1 MGRRAL
7 TGRIIETD
15 ADVHEG
21 MLALSAMCPRMKA
34 AYALTGPLPLRRRAD
49 GFAQVLSA
57 IVGQQVSVASAAAVW
72 SRIEAAGFNTPAAVL
87 AASDDELRAVGLSRQ
102 KVIYAR
108 ELSLADID
116 YIALRDMS
124 DEAVI
129 KTLVAVKGIG
139 PWTAEVYAMFSLG
152 RADVFVPGDLAMQE
166 AAGSLYDLPER
177 PKEKAFREMADA
189 WAPWRA
195 VAARLLWAY
204 YAYEKDRDGI
214 R

>member
-1 MGRRAL
+1 V

-102 KVIYAR
+102 KFIYAR
-108 ELSLADID
+108 ELALADID

-152 RADVFVPGDLAMQE
+152 RADVFAPGDLAMQE
-166 AAGSLYDLPER
+166 AARSLYDLPER

-189 WAPWRA
+189 WSPWRA

>member
-1 MGRRAL
+1 
-7 TGRIIETD
+7 
-15 ADVHEG
+15 
-21 MLALSAMCPRMKA
+21 
-34 AYALTGPLPLRRRAD
+34 
-49 GFAQVLSA
+49 
-57 IVGQQVSVASAAAVW
+57 
-72 SRIEAAGFNTPAAVL
+72 
-87 AASDDELRAVGLSRQ
+87 
-102 KVIYAR
+102 
-108 ELSLADID
+108 
-116 YIALRDMS
+116 MS

-152 RADVFVPGDLAMQE
+152 RADVFAPGDLAMQE
-166 AAGSLYDLPER
+166 AARSLYDLPER

>member
-1 MGRRAL
+1 M

-102 KVIYAR
+102 KFIYAR
-108 ELSLADID
+108 ELALADID

-152 RADVFVPGDLAMQE
+152 RADVFAPGDLAMQE
-166 AAGSLYDLPER
+166 AARSLYDLPER

>member
-1 MGRRAL
+1 M

-34 AYALTGPLPLRRRAD
+34 AYALTGPLPLPRRAD

-102 KVIYAR
+102 KFIYAR
-108 ELSLADID
+108 ELALADID

-152 RADVFVPGDLAMQE
+152 RADVFAPGDLAMQE
-166 AAGSLYDLPER
+166 AARSLYDLPER

>member
-1 MGRRAL
+1 M

-34 AYALTGPLPLRRRAD
+34 AYALTGPLPLRRRPN
-49 GFAQVLSA
+49 GFVQVLSA

-102 KVIYAR
+102 KFIYAR
-108 ELSLADID
+108 ELALADID

-152 RADVFVPGDLAMQE
+152 RADVFAPGDLAMQE
-166 AAGSLYDLPER
+166 AARSLYDLPER

>member
-1 MGRRAL
+1 M
-7 TGRIIETD
+7 TGQIIETD
-15 ADVHEG
+15 ADAHEG

-72 SRIEAAGFNTPAAVL
+72 SRMEAAGFDTPAAVL
-87 AASDDELRAVGLSRQ
+87 AASGDELRAVGLSRQ

-108 ELSLADID
+108 ELALADLD
-116 YIALRDMS
+116 YIALRDMP
-124 DEAVI
+124 DDAVV

-152 RADVFVPGDLAMQE
+152 RADVFAPGDLAMQE
-166 AAGSLYDLPER
+166 AARSLYDLAER
-177 PKEKAFREMADA
+177 PKEKVFREMAER

>member
-1 MGRRAL
+1 M

-87 AASDDELRAVGLSRQ
+87 AASDDVLRAVGLSRQ
-102 KVIYAR
+102 KFIYAR
-108 ELSLADID
+108 ELALADID

-152 RADVFVPGDLAMQE
+152 RADVFAPGDLAMQE
-166 AAGSLYDLPER
+166 AARSLYDLPER

-204 YAYEKDRDGI
+204 YAHEKDRDGI

>member
-1 MGRRAL
+1 M

-21 MLALSAMCPRMKA
+21 MLALSAMCPCMKA

-87 AASDDELRAVGLSRQ
+87 AASDDELRAVGLSGQ
-102 KVIYAR
+102 KFIYAR
-108 ELSLADID
+108 ELALADID

-152 RADVFVPGDLAMQE
+152 RADVFAPGDLAMQE
-166 AAGSLYDLPER
+166 AARSLYDLPER

>member
-1 MGRRAL
+1 V

-87 AASDDELRAVGLSRQ
+87 AASDDVLRAVGLSRQ
-102 KVIYAR
+102 KFIYAR
-108 ELSLADID
+108 ELALADID

-152 RADVFVPGDLAMQE
+152 RADVFAPGDLAMQE
-166 AAGSLYDLPER
+166 AARSLYDLPER

>member
-1 MGRRAL
+1 M

-102 KVIYAR
+102 KFIYAR
-108 ELSLADID
+108 ELALADID

-124 DEAVI
+124 DEAVT

-152 RADVFVPGDLAMQE
+152 RADVFAPGDLAMQE
-166 AAGSLYDLPER
+166 AARSLYDLPER

>member
-1 MGRRAL
+1 M

-102 KVIYAR
+102 KFIYAR

-152 RADVFVPGDLAMQE
+152 RADVFAPGDLAMQE
-166 AAGSLYDLPER
+166 AARSLYDLPER

>member
-1 MGRRAL
+1 M

-102 KVIYAR
+102 KFIYAR
-108 ELSLADID
+108 ELALADID

-152 RADVFVPGDLAMQE
+152 RADVFAPGDLAMQE
-166 AAGSLYDLPER
+166 AARSLYDLPER

-204 YAYEKDRDGI
+204 YAHEKDRDGI

>member
-1 MGRRAL
+1 M

-87 AASDDELRAVGLSRQ
+87 AASDDVLRAVGLSRQ
-102 KVIYAR
+102 KFIYAR
-108 ELSLADID
+108 ELALADID

-152 RADVFVPGDLAMQE
+152 RADVFAPGDLAMQE
-166 AAGSLYDLPER
+166 AARSLYDLPER

>member
-1 MGRRAL
+1 M

-57 IVGQQVSVASAAAVW
+57 IVGQQLSVASAAAVW

-102 KVIYAR
+102 KFIYAR
-108 ELSLADID
+108 ELALADID

-152 RADVFVPGDLAMQE
+152 RADVFAPGDLAMQE
-166 AAGSLYDLPER
+166 AARSLYDLPER

>member
-1 MGRRAL
+1 V

-102 KVIYAR
+102 KFIYAR
-108 ELSLADID
+108 ELALADID

-152 RADVFVPGDLAMQE
+152 RADVFAPGDLAMQE
-166 AAGSLYDLPER
+166 AARSLYDLPER

>member
-1 MGRRAL
+1 V

-72 SRIEAAGFNTPAAVL
+72 SRIEAAGFKTPAAVL

-102 KVIYAR
+102 KFIYAR
-108 ELSLADID
+108 ELALADID

-152 RADVFVPGDLAMQE
+152 RADVFAPGDLAMQE
-166 AAGSLYDLPER
+166 AARSLYDLPER

>member
-1 MGRRAL
+1 M

-102 KVIYAR
+102 KFIYAR
-108 ELSLADID
+108 ALSLADID

-152 RADVFVPGDLAMQE
+152 RADVFAPGDLAMQE
-166 AAGSLYDLPER
+166 AARSLYDLPER
-177 PKEKAFREMADA
+177 PKEKAFREMANA

>member
-1 MGRRAL
+1 M

-72 SRIEAAGFNTPAAVL
+72 SRIEAAGVKTPAAVL
-87 AASDDELRAVGLSRQ
+87 AASDEELRAVGLSRQ
-102 KVIYAR
+102 KFIYAR
-108 ELSLADID
+108 ELALADID

-152 RADVFVPGDLAMQE
+152 RADVFAPGDLAMQE
-166 AAGSLYDLPER
+166 AARSLYDLPER

>member
-1 MGRRAL
+1 M

-87 AASDDELRAVGLSRQ
+87 AASDDVLRAVGLSRQ
-102 KVIYAR
+102 KFIYAR
-108 ELSLADID
+108 ELALADID

-152 RADVFVPGDLAMQE
+152 RADVFAPGDLAMQE
-166 AAGSLYDLPER
+166 AARSLYDLPER

-189 WAPWRA
+189 WSPWRA

>member
-1 MGRRAL
+1 M

-15 ADVHEG
+15 ADVHAG

-87 AASDDELRAVGLSRQ
+87 AASDDVLRAVGLSRQ
-102 KVIYAR
+102 KFIYAR
-108 ELSLADID
+108 ELALADID

-152 RADVFVPGDLAMQE
+152 RADVFAPGDLAMQE
-166 AAGSLYDLPER
+166 AARSLYDLPER

>member
-1 MGRRAL
+1 M

-102 KVIYAR
+102 KFIYAR
-108 ELSLADID
+108 ELALADID

-152 RADVFVPGDLAMQE
+152 RADVFAPGDLAMQE
-166 AAGSLYDLPER
+166 AARSLYDLPER

-189 WAPWRA
+189 WSPWRA

>member
-1 MGRRAL
+1 M

-102 KVIYAR
+102 KFIYAR
-108 ELSLADID
+108 ELALADID

-124 DEAVI
+124 NEAVI

-152 RADVFVPGDLAMQE
+152 RADVFAPGDLAMQE
-166 AAGSLYDLPER
+166 AARSLYDLPER

>member
-1 MGRRAL
+1 M

-87 AASDDELRAVGLSRQ
+87 AASDDELRAVRLSRQ
-102 KVIYAR
+102 KFIYAR
-108 ELSLADID
+108 ELALADID

-152 RADVFVPGDLAMQE
+152 RADVFAPGDLAMQE
-166 AAGSLYDLPER
+166 AARSLYDLPER